1 MKKLT
6 IADAAEYFKVSKEAI
21 HNRIR
26 RGSLDSIVENGVK
39 YVSVASEKSN
49 TSTNNANDNRYTLY
63 IEQENERLR
72 EKVDG
77 LEKETVRLRD
87 QRELMLI
94 NERINVEQIYKER
107 DAQLRNI
114 LNVVATKFLSHVSE
128 ELVMQEAMGEEIEQ
142 ADAIINADIV
152 PDVEL
157 GEEWITLKSF
167 LKLKRYA
174 DSIKKNIKR
183 RFKAA
188 AMEGDKRFIEHGEK
202 IYLNPSAHDYSDLL
216 AGR

>member
-1 MKKLT
+1 MKKMT
-6 IADAAEYFKVSKEAI
+6 IGDAAEHFGVSKEAI

-26 RGSLDSIVENGVK
+26 RGSLNCIVENGVK
-39 YVSVASEKSN
+39 YVAIESVKNN
-49 TSTNNANDNRYTLY
+49 TSTNSVSDNRYTLY
-63 IEQENERLR
+63 IESENERLR

-77 LEKETVRLRD
+77 LEKETIRLRD

-128 ELVMQEAMGEEIEQ
+128 DLVMQEAMGEEAEQ
-142 ADAIINADIV
+142 ADAINADII
-152 PDVEL
+152 PDIEI
-157 GEEWITLKSF
+157 GEDWITLKAF
-167 LKLKRYA
+167 LKLKHYPN
-174 DSIKKNIKR
+174 SIKKNIKR

-188 AMEGDKRFIEHGEK
+188 ALEGDERFIENNEK
-202 IYLNPSAHDYSDLL
+202 IYLNPSLYEYSDLL